1 MWRVDAAQ
9 SSLRCCWWVCDEC
22 VEAVWVYECM
32 SVSVCVTACECV
44 VRMYYLCLC
53 VCALLCCCAHF
64 ISLCKICRKIS
75 AHFSLC
81 LNQNVIVLC
90 ATGRSPALPL
100 APLLLP
106 RSTAGSQTPEGV
118 SCNWHNCV
126 SISYS
131 ISLFLFLF
139 LCIIFWC
146 SINQQSLPDL
156 GLSWARK
163 NNNIVGNKID
173 CLFKVQDV

>member
-1 MWRVDAAQ
+1 MTHWGCDALMQPKAA
-9 SSLRCCWWVCDEC
+9 CDVADEC
-22 VEAVWVYECM
+22 VTSVWRLCECM
-32 SVSVCVTACECV
+32 SVCVSACECV
-44 VRMYYLCLC
+44 VRVYCLCLC

-90 ATGRSPALPL
+90 ATGRSPSLSL

-126 SISYS
+126 YISFS

-139 LCIIFWC
+139 LCIIFCC

-156 GLSWARK
+156 GLS
-163 NNNIVGNKID
+163 
-173 CLFKVQDV
+173 